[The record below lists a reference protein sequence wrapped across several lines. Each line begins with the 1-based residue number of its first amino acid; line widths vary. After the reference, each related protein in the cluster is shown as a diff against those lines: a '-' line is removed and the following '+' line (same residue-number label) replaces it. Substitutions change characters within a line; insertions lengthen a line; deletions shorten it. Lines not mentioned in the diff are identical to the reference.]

1 MGILDSQARTSR
13 AVIASLL
20 LATLAACASTGP
32 TGGQQPL
39 RTYTNLDG
47 KELTPFLAAIFKKG
61 GYTTS
66 PCHHA
71 RVCLETSWKEY
82 DADLRSGVRW
92 KARRMYTVWFELGSL
107 QDQYNLHLDLLVQG
121 APSTSA
127 EWVRQQVAPE
137 QDGEYGYLLQEIDRM
152 VKQLGGVQY

>member
-1 MGILDSQARTSR
+1 MQVRDNRVGRRCRVLVASMLV
-13 AVIASLL
+13 AVV
-20 LATLAACASTGP
+20 AACASSGGP
-32 TGGQQPL
+32 QPL

-47 KELTPFLAAIFKKG
+47 KELTPFLAAIFKKA
-61 GYTTS
+61 GYATS

-71 RVCLETSWKEY
+71 RICLETSWKEY
-82 DADLRSGVRW
+82 DADLRSGARW

-107 QDQYNLHLDLLVQG
+107 QDQYILHLDLVVQG
-121 APSTSA
+121 APSASA

-137 QDGEYGYLLQEIDRM
+137 QDGEYGSLLQEIDRM